1 MCLRPRMY
9 VISSIIPVA
18 RCRQSVATD
27 RRWMMERINSEV
39 CHCQMGLLACASG
52 IALVI
57 FGAAFALLG

>member
-1 MCLRPRMY
+1 
-9 VISSIIPVA
+9 
-18 RCRQSVATD
+18 
-27 RRWMMERINSEV
+27 MERINSEV